1 MLTFLSILFKATPLA
16 LLNKKYTCSLSLL
29 LAILCISSLVNGDIH
44 YLYKGEK
51 AKWALY
57 DRQAKVP
64 SVFLVSDKYYWKL
77 IPEFP
82 VLSKRGS
89 TLYLQTKDFT
99 KEDMIGYLNDVNTS
113 NGIYLFLYHDEPKKE
128 KFLKDLVDINNF
140 TKYTLYS
147 STAYKDIYY
156 IN

>member
-1 MLTFLSILFKATPLA
+1 
-16 LLNKKYTCSLSLL
+16 
-29 LAILCISSLVNGDIH
+29 
-44 YLYKGEK
+44 
-51 AKWALY
+51 
-57 DRQAKVP
+57 
-64 SVFLVSDKYYWKL
+64 
-77 IPEFP
+77 
-82 VLSKRGS
+82 
-89 TLYLQTKDFT
+89 DFT
-99 KEDMIGYLNDVNTS
+99 KEDMIVYLNDVNTS